1 MPREKK
7 LEIVVLSGQSLED
20 TENDF
25 VTTKAKLISQK
36 DLLGVLKTDQRYKNN
51 FIVYQLQN

>member
-7 LEIVVLSGQSLED
+7 LEIVVLSGQALD
-20 TENDF
+20 HTENDL
-25 VTTKAKLISQK
+25 VTIKPKSISQK

>member
-7 LEIVVLSGQSLED
+7 LEIVVLSGQNLDD
-20 TENDF
+20 TENDL
-25 VTTKAKLISQK
+25 VTIKPKSISQK